1 MATKEFYSKTI
12 QQMVYTA
19 VILSRY
25 KFFLEIW
32 LAAKNALGRT
42 PQFEV
47 HIGPVEQ
54 DTVAI
59 LDWVSKETTLQQQM
73 PKSNAAKAN
82 VGYPGESIMY
92 SLHQTQLNA
101 CN

>member
-1 MATKEFYSKTI
+1 MATKELYSKTI

-59 LDWVSKETTLQQQM
+59 LDWISKETTLQ
-73 PKSNAAKAN
+73 
-82 VGYPGESIMY
+82 
-92 SLHQTQLNA
+92 
-101 CN
+101 